1 MAKNFFKRYIWLVDL
16 INRRKYV
23 SFKEI
28 NEAWMRSP
36 LNETG
41 DPLSE
46 RTFFNHKDA
55 IAGMFGIEIL
65 NDRSLGFYIGRSDV
79 GSDETSDWMLH
90 TLCLNNVLHENADM
104 KDRILM
110 EKVPSSERFL
120 TDIISAMR
128 DFRVIS
134 LCYQSFRHPEP
145 FCFNVRPYCVKY
157 FKQRWYLLGDSDLGL
172 RIYSLDRFVDMEEL
186 EEHFEIPKG
195 FDAEEYFG
203 NYFGVI
209 IGEEPEDVKIRVGP
223 DDTDD
228 APVFPFVWE
237 KIEPLIE
244 GLPLVAHNS
253 RFDEGCLK
261 SVFKVYQMD
270 YPDYEFF
277 DTLAASRRH
286 FGCALPNHQLQT
298 VAAACGYDLT
308 NHHHALADAE
318 ACAAIAMKIL

>member
-28 NEAWMRSP
+28 SEAWMRSP

-145 FCFNVRPYCVKY
+145 FCFNVRPYCVKH

-209 IGEEPEDVKIRVGP
+209 IGEEPEDVKIRVVP
-223 DDTDD
+223 DQVKYFRTLPMHGSQRETVQEDGSSVFSYHI
-228 APVFPFVWE
+228 APTFDFVQE
-237 KIEPLIE
+237 ILSHGADVEVLEPAELRESIADNVAGMASRY
-244 GLPLVAHNS
+244 GLPVS
-253 RFDEGCLK
+253 R
-261 SVFKVYQMD
+261 
-270 YPDYEFF
+270 
-277 DTLAASRRH
+277 
-286 FGCALPNHQLQT
+286 
-298 VAAACGYDLT
+298 
-308 NHHHALADAE
+308 
-318 ACAAIAMKIL
+318 

>member
-209 IGEEPEDVKIRVGP
+209 IEEEPEDVKIRVVP
-223 DDTDD
+223 DQVKYFRTLPLHGSQRETVQEDGSSVFSYHI
-228 APVFPFVWE
+228 APTFDFVQE
-237 KIEPLIE
+237 ILSHGADVEVLEPAELRESVADIIAGMASRY
-244 GLPLVAHNS
+244 GLPVS
-253 RFDEGCLK
+253 R
-261 SVFKVYQMD
+261 
-270 YPDYEFF
+270 
-277 DTLAASRRH
+277 
-286 FGCALPNHQLQT
+286 
-298 VAAACGYDLT
+298 
-308 NHHHALADAE
+308 
-318 ACAAIAMKIL
+318 

>member
-128 DFRVIS
+128 DFRVIR

-209 IGEEPEDVKIRVGP
+209 IGEEPEDVKIRVVP
-223 DDTDD
+223 DQVKYFRTLPMHGSQRETVQEDGSSVFSYHI
-228 APVFPFVWE
+228 APTFDFVQE
-237 KIEPLIE
+237 ILSHGADVEVLEPAELRESVADIIAGMASRY
-244 GLPLVAHNS
+244 GLPVS
-253 RFDEGCLK
+253 R
-261 SVFKVYQMD
+261 
-270 YPDYEFF
+270 
-277 DTLAASRRH
+277 
-286 FGCALPNHQLQT
+286 
-298 VAAACGYDLT
+298 
-308 NHHHALADAE
+308 
-318 ACAAIAMKIL
+318 

>member
-104 KDRILM
+104 KDRIFM

-128 DFRVIS
+128 DFRVIR

-209 IGEEPEDVKIRVGP
+209 IGEEPEDVKIRVVP
-223 DDTDD
+223 DQVKYFRTLPMHGSQRETAQEDGSSVFSYHI
-228 APVFPFVWE
+228 APTLDFVQE
-237 KIEPLIE
+237 ILSHGADVEVLEPAELRESIADIIAGMASRY
-244 GLPLVAHNS
+244 GLPVS
-253 RFDEGCLK
+253 R
-261 SVFKVYQMD
+261 
-270 YPDYEFF
+270 
-277 DTLAASRRH
+277 
-286 FGCALPNHQLQT
+286 
-298 VAAACGYDLT
+298 
-308 NHHHALADAE
+308 
-318 ACAAIAMKIL
+318 

>member
-128 DFRVIS
+128 GFRVIR

-209 IGEEPEDVKIRVGP
+209 IGEEPEDVKIRVVP
-223 DDTDD
+223 DQVKYFRTLPMHGSQRETVQEDGSSVFSYHI
-228 APVFPFVWE
+228 APTFDFVQE
-237 KIEPLIE
+237 ILSHGADVEVLEPAELRESIADNVAGMASRY
-244 GLPLVAHNS
+244 GLPVS
-253 RFDEGCLK
+253 R
-261 SVFKVYQMD
+261 
-270 YPDYEFF
+270 
-277 DTLAASRRH
+277 
-286 FGCALPNHQLQT
+286 
-298 VAAACGYDLT
+298 
-308 NHHHALADAE
+308 
-318 ACAAIAMKIL
+318 

>member
-28 NEAWMRSP
+28 SEAWMRSP

-134 LCYQSFRHPEP
+134 LCYQGFRHPEP

-209 IGEEPEDVKIRVGP
+209 IGEEPEDVKIRVVP
-223 DDTDD
+223 DQVKYFRTLPMHGSQRETVQEDGSSVFSYHIAPTFDFVQEILSHGTD
-228 APVFPFVWE
+228 VEVL
-237 KIEPLIE
+237 EPAELRESVADIIAGMASRY
-244 GLPLVAHNS
+244 GLPVS
-253 RFDEGCLK
+253 R
-261 SVFKVYQMD
+261 
-270 YPDYEFF
+270 
-277 DTLAASRRH
+277 
-286 FGCALPNHQLQT
+286 
-298 VAAACGYDLT
+298 
-308 NHHHALADAE
+308 
-318 ACAAIAMKIL
+318 

>member
-28 NEAWMRSP
+28 SEAWMRSP

-128 DFRVIS
+128 DFRVIR

-209 IGEEPEDVKIRVGP
+209 IGEEPEDVKIRVVP
-223 DDTDD
+223 DQVKYFRTLPMHGSQRETVQEDVSSVFSYHI
-228 APVFPFVWE
+228 APTLDFVQE
-237 KIEPLIE
+237 ILSHGADVEVLEPAELRESVADIIAGMASRY
-244 GLPLVAHNS
+244 GLPVS
-253 RFDEGCLK
+253 R
-261 SVFKVYQMD
+261 
-270 YPDYEFF
+270 
-277 DTLAASRRH
+277 
-286 FGCALPNHQLQT
+286 
-298 VAAACGYDLT
+298 
-308 NHHHALADAE
+308 
-318 ACAAIAMKIL
+318 

>member
-128 DFRVIS
+128 DFRVIR

-145 FCFNVRPYCVKY
+145 YSFNVRPYCVKY

-172 RIYSLDRFVDMEEL
+172 RIYSLDRFVDMEEM

-209 IGEEPEDVKIRVGP
+209 IGEEPEDVKIRVVP
-223 DDTDD
+223 DQVKYFRTLPMHGSQRETVQEDGSSVFSYHI
-228 APVFPFVWE
+228 APTFDFVQE
-237 KIEPLIE
+237 ILSHGADVEVLEPIELRESIADNVAGMASRY
-244 GLPLVAHNS
+244 GLPVS
-253 RFDEGCLK
+253 R
-261 SVFKVYQMD
+261 
-270 YPDYEFF
+270 
-277 DTLAASRRH
+277 
-286 FGCALPNHQLQT
+286 
-298 VAAACGYDLT
+298 
-308 NHHHALADAE
+308 
-318 ACAAIAMKIL
+318 

>member
-1 MAKNFFKRYIWLVDL
+1 MQLNKPLFLGTSKYSWIMAKNFFKRYIWLVDL

-209 IGEEPEDVKIRVGP
+209 IGEEPEDVKIRVVP
-223 DDTDD
+223 DQVKYFRTLPLHGSQRETVQEDGSSVFSYHI
-228 APVFPFVWE
+228 APTFDFVQE
-237 KIEPLIE
+237 ILSHGADVEVLEPAELRESIADIIAGMASRY
-244 GLPLVAHNS
+244 GLPVS
-253 RFDEGCLK
+253 R
-261 SVFKVYQMD
+261 
-270 YPDYEFF
+270 
-277 DTLAASRRH
+277 
-286 FGCALPNHQLQT
+286 
-298 VAAACGYDLT
+298 
-308 NHHHALADAE
+308 
-318 ACAAIAMKIL
+318 

>member
-28 NEAWMRSP
+28 SEAWRRSP

-41 DPLSE
+41 EPLSE

-128 DFRVIS
+128 GSRVIS

-186 EEHFEIPKG
+186 EEHFEIPKD
-195 FDAEEYFG
+195 FDAEEYFQ

-209 IGEEPEDVKIRVGP
+209 IGEEPEDVKIRVVP
-223 DDTDD
+223 DQVKYFRTLPLHGSQRETVQEDGSSVFSYHI
-228 APVFPFVWE
+228 APTFDFVQE
-237 KIEPLIE
+237 ILSHGADVEVLEPAELRESIADIIAGMASRY
-244 GLPLVAHNS
+244 GLPVS
-253 RFDEGCLK
+253 R
-261 SVFKVYQMD
+261 
-270 YPDYEFF
+270 
-277 DTLAASRRH
+277 
-286 FGCALPNHQLQT
+286 
-298 VAAACGYDLT
+298 
-308 NHHHALADAE
+308 
-318 ACAAIAMKIL
+318 

>member
-209 IGEEPEDVKIRVGP
+209 IGEEPEDVKIRVVP
-223 DDTDD
+223 DQVKYFRTLPLHGSQRETVQEDGSSVFSYHI
-228 APVFPFVWE
+228 APTFDFVQE
-237 KIEPLIE
+237 ILSHGADVEVLEPAELRESVADIIAGMASRY
-244 GLPLVAHNS
+244 GLPVS
-253 RFDEGCLK
+253 R
-261 SVFKVYQMD
+261 
-270 YPDYEFF
+270 
-277 DTLAASRRH
+277 
-286 FGCALPNHQLQT
+286 
-298 VAAACGYDLT
+298 
-308 NHHHALADAE
+308 
-318 ACAAIAMKIL
+318 

>member
-28 NEAWMRSP
+28 SEAWMRSP

-134 LCYQSFRHPEP
+134 LCYQGFRHPEP

-209 IGEEPEDVKIRVGP
+209 IGEEPEDVKIRVVP
-223 DDTDD
+223 DQVKYFRTLPLHGSQRETAHEDGSSVFSYHIAPTFDFVQEILSHGTD
-228 APVFPFVWE
+228 VEVL
-237 KIEPLIE
+237 EPAELRESVADIIAGMASRY
-244 GLPLVAHNS
+244 GLPVS
-253 RFDEGCLK
+253 R
-261 SVFKVYQMD
+261 
-270 YPDYEFF
+270 
-277 DTLAASRRH
+277 
-286 FGCALPNHQLQT
+286 
-298 VAAACGYDLT
+298 
-308 NHHHALADAE
+308 
-318 ACAAIAMKIL
+318 

>member
-28 NEAWMRSP
+28 SEAWMRSP

-134 LCYQSFRHPEP
+134 LCYQSFRHPKP

-209 IGEEPEDVKIRVGP
+209 IGEEPEDVKIRVVP
-223 DDTDD
+223 DQVKYFRTLPLHGSQRETVQEDGSSVFSYHI
-228 APVFPFVWE
+228 APTFDFVQE
-237 KIEPLIE
+237 ILSHGADVEVLEPAELRESIADSVAGMASRY
-244 GLPLVAHNS
+244 GLPVS
-253 RFDEGCLK
+253 R
-261 SVFKVYQMD
+261 
-270 YPDYEFF
+270 
-277 DTLAASRRH
+277 
-286 FGCALPNHQLQT
+286 
-298 VAAACGYDLT
+298 
-308 NHHHALADAE
+308 
-318 ACAAIAMKIL
+318 

>member
-28 NEAWMRSP
+28 SEAWMCSP

-128 DFRVIS
+128 DFRVIR

-209 IGEEPEDVKIRVGP
+209 IGEEPEDVKIRVVP
-223 DDTDD
+223 DQVKYFRTLPLHGSQRETVQEDGSSVFSYHI
-228 APVFPFVWE
+228 APTFDFVQE
-237 KIEPLIE
+237 ILSHGADVEVLEPAELRESIADIIAGMASRY
-244 GLPLVAHNS
+244 GLPVS
-253 RFDEGCLK
+253 R
-261 SVFKVYQMD
+261 
-270 YPDYEFF
+270 
-277 DTLAASRRH
+277 
-286 FGCALPNHQLQT
+286 
-298 VAAACGYDLT
+298 
-308 NHHHALADAE
+308 
-318 ACAAIAMKIL
+318 

>member
-55 IAGMFGIEIL
+55 IAEMFGIEIL

-128 DFRVIS
+128 DFRVIR

-209 IGEEPEDVKIRVGP
+209 IGEEPEDVKIRVVP
-223 DDTDD
+223 DQVKYFRTLPMHGSQRETVQEDGSSVFSYHI
-228 APVFPFVWE
+228 APTLDFVQE
-237 KIEPLIE
+237 ILSHGADVEVLEPAELRESVADIIAGMASRY
-244 GLPLVAHNS
+244 GLPVS
-253 RFDEGCLK
+253 R
-261 SVFKVYQMD
+261 
-270 YPDYEFF
+270 
-277 DTLAASRRH
+277 
-286 FGCALPNHQLQT
+286 
-298 VAAACGYDLT
+298 
-308 NHHHALADAE
+308 
-318 ACAAIAMKIL
+318 

>member
-28 NEAWMRSP
+28 SEAWRRSP

-41 DPLSE
+41 EPLSE

-128 DFRVIS
+128 GSRVIS

-195 FDAEEYFG
+195 FDAEEYFQ

-209 IGEEPEDVKIRVGP
+209 IGEEPEDVKIRVVP
-223 DDTDD
+223 DQVKYFRTLPLHGSQRETVQEDGSSVFSYHI
-228 APVFPFVWE
+228 APTFDFVQE
-237 KIEPLIE
+237 ILSHGADVEVLEPIELRESIADNVAGMASRY
-244 GLPLVAHNS
+244 GLPVS
-253 RFDEGCLK
+253 R
-261 SVFKVYQMD
+261 
-270 YPDYEFF
+270 
-277 DTLAASRRH
+277 
-286 FGCALPNHQLQT
+286 
-298 VAAACGYDLT
+298 
-308 NHHHALADAE
+308 
-318 ACAAIAMKIL
+318 

>member
-28 NEAWMRSP
+28 SEAWMRSP

-172 RIYSLDRFVDMEEL
+172 RIYSSDRFVDMEEL

-209 IGEEPEDVKIRVGP
+209 IGEEPEDVKIRVVP
-223 DDTDD
+223 DQVKYFRTLPLHGSQRETVQEDGSSVFSYHI
-228 APVFPFVWE
+228 APTFDFVQE
-237 KIEPLIE
+237 ILSHGADVEVLEPAELRESVADIIAGMASRY
-244 GLPLVAHNS
+244 GLPVS
-253 RFDEGCLK
+253 R
-261 SVFKVYQMD
+261 
-270 YPDYEFF
+270 
-277 DTLAASRRH
+277 
-286 FGCALPNHQLQT
+286 
-298 VAAACGYDLT
+298 
-308 NHHHALADAE
+308 
-318 ACAAIAMKIL
+318 

>member
-28 NEAWMRSP
+28 SEAWMRSP

-145 FCFNVRPYCVKY
+145 SCFNVRPYCVKY

-209 IGEEPEDVKIRVGP
+209 IGEEPEDVKIRVVP
-223 DDTDD
+223 DQVKYFRTLPMHGSQRETVQEDGSSVFSYHI
-228 APVFPFVWE
+228 APTFDFVQE
-237 KIEPLIE
+237 ILSHGADVEVLEPAELRESIADIIAGMASRY
-244 GLPLVAHNS
+244 GLPVS
-253 RFDEGCLK
+253 R
-261 SVFKVYQMD
+261 
-270 YPDYEFF
+270 
-277 DTLAASRRH
+277 
-286 FGCALPNHQLQT
+286 
-298 VAAACGYDLT
+298 
-308 NHHHALADAE
+308 
-318 ACAAIAMKIL
+318 

>member
-28 NEAWMRSP
+28 SEAWRRSP

-41 DPLSE
+41 EPLSE
-46 RTFFNHKDA
+46 RTFFNHKNA

-209 IGEEPEDVKIRVGP
+209 IGEEPEDVKIRVVP
-223 DDTDD
+223 DQVKYFRTLPLHGSQRETVQEDGSSVFSYHI
-228 APVFPFVWE
+228 APTFDFVQE
-237 KIEPLIE
+237 ILSHGADVEVLEPAELRESIADIIAGMASRY
-244 GLPLVAHNS
+244 GLPVS
-253 RFDEGCLK
+253 R
-261 SVFKVYQMD
+261 
-270 YPDYEFF
+270 
-277 DTLAASRRH
+277 
-286 FGCALPNHQLQT
+286 
-298 VAAACGYDLT
+298 
-308 NHHHALADAE
+308 
-318 ACAAIAMKIL
+318 

>member
-28 NEAWMRSP
+28 SEAWRRSP

-41 DPLSE
+41 EPLSE

-65 NDRSLGFYIGRSDV
+65 NDRSLGFYIGHSDV

-195 FDAEEYFG
+195 FDAEEYFQ

-209 IGEEPEDVKIRVGP
+209 IGEEPEDVKIRVVP
-223 DDTDD
+223 DQVKYFRTLPLHGSQRETVQEDGSSVFSYHI
-228 APVFPFVWE
+228 APTFDFVQE
-237 KIEPLIE
+237 ILSHGADVEVLEPAELRESVADIIAGMASRY
-244 GLPLVAHNS
+244 GLPVS
-253 RFDEGCLK
+253 R
-261 SVFKVYQMD
+261 
-270 YPDYEFF
+270 
-277 DTLAASRRH
+277 
-286 FGCALPNHQLQT
+286 
-298 VAAACGYDLT
+298 
-308 NHHHALADAE
+308 
-318 ACAAIAMKIL
+318 

>member
-28 NEAWMRSP
+28 SEAWMRSP

-128 DFRVIS
+128 DFRVIR

-209 IGEEPEDVKIRVGP
+209 IGEEPEGVKIRVVP
-223 DDTDD
+223 DQVKYFRTLPLHGSQRETVQEDGSSVFSYHI
-228 APVFPFVWE
+228 APTFDFVQE
-237 KIEPLIE
+237 ILSHGADVEVLEPAELRESVADIIAGMASRY
-244 GLPLVAHNS
+244 GLPVS
-253 RFDEGCLK
+253 R
-261 SVFKVYQMD
+261 
-270 YPDYEFF
+270 
-277 DTLAASRRH
+277 
-286 FGCALPNHQLQT
+286 
-298 VAAACGYDLT
+298 
-308 NHHHALADAE
+308 
-318 ACAAIAMKIL
+318 

>member
-28 NEAWMRSP
+28 SEAWMRSP

-209 IGEEPEDVKIRVGP
+209 IGEEPEDVKIRVVP
-223 DDTDD
+223 DQVKYFRTLPLHGSQRETVQEDGSSVFSYHI
-228 APVFPFVWE
+228 APTFDFVQE
-237 KIEPLIE
+237 ILSHGADVEVLEPAELRE
-244 GLPLVAHNS
+244 SVADNVAGMASRYGLPVS
-253 RFDEGCLK
+253 R
-261 SVFKVYQMD
+261 
-270 YPDYEFF
+270 
-277 DTLAASRRH
+277 
-286 FGCALPNHQLQT
+286 
-298 VAAACGYDLT
+298 
-308 NHHHALADAE
+308 
-318 ACAAIAMKIL
+318 

>member
-28 NEAWMRSP
+28 SEAWMRSP

-128 DFRVIS
+128 DFRVIR

-209 IGEEPEDVKIRVGP
+209 IGEEPEDVKIRVVP
-223 DDTDD
+223 DQVKYFRTLPMHGSQRETVQEDGSSVFSYHI
-228 APVFPFVWE
+228 APTLDFVQE
-237 KIEPLIE
+237 ILSHGADVEVLEPAELRESIADIIAGMASRY
-244 GLPLVAHNS
+244 GLP
-253 RFDEGCLK
+253 
-261 SVFKVYQMD
+261 
-270 YPDYEFF
+270 
-277 DTLAASRRH
+277 ASR
-286 FGCALPNHQLQT
+286 
-298 VAAACGYDLT
+298 
-308 NHHHALADAE
+308 
-318 ACAAIAMKIL
+318 

>member
-28 NEAWMRSP
+28 SEAWRRSP

-41 DPLSE
+41 EPLSE

-134 LCYQSFRHPEP
+134 LCYQGFRHPEP

-209 IGEEPEDVKIRVGP
+209 IGEEPEDVKIRVVP
-223 DDTDD
+223 DQVKYFRTLPLHGSQRETVQEDGSSVFSYHI
-228 APVFPFVWE
+228 APTFDFVQE
-237 KIEPLIE
+237 ILSHGADVEVLEPAELRESIADIIAGMASRY
-244 GLPLVAHNS
+244 GLPVS
-253 RFDEGCLK
+253 R
-261 SVFKVYQMD
+261 
-270 YPDYEFF
+270 
-277 DTLAASRRH
+277 
-286 FGCALPNHQLQT
+286 
-298 VAAACGYDLT
+298 
-308 NHHHALADAE
+308 
-318 ACAAIAMKIL
+318 

>member
-1 MAKNFFKRYIWLVDL
+1 MAKTFFKRYIWLVDL

-128 DFRVIS
+128 DFRVIR

-209 IGEEPEDVKIRVGP
+209 IGEEPEDVKIRVVP
-223 DDTDD
+223 DQVKYFRTLPMHGSQRETVQEDGSSVFSYHI
-228 APVFPFVWE
+228 APTFDFVQE
-237 KIEPLIE
+237 ILSHGADVEVLEPAELRESVADIIARMASRY
-244 GLPLVAHNS
+244 GLPVS
-253 RFDEGCLK
+253 R
-261 SVFKVYQMD
+261 
-270 YPDYEFF
+270 
-277 DTLAASRRH
+277 
-286 FGCALPNHQLQT
+286 
-298 VAAACGYDLT
+298 
-308 NHHHALADAE
+308 
-318 ACAAIAMKIL
+318 

>member
-28 NEAWMRSP
+28 SEAWRRSP

-41 DPLSE
+41 EPLSE

-128 DFRVIS
+128 GSRVIS

-145 FCFNVRPYCVKY
+145 YSFNVRPYCVKY

-209 IGEEPEDVKIRVGP
+209 IGEEPEDVKIRVVP
-223 DDTDD
+223 DQVKYFRTLPLHGSQRETVQEDGSSVFSYHI
-228 APVFPFVWE
+228 APTFDFVQE
-237 KIEPLIE
+237 ILSHGADVEVLEPAELRESIADIIAGMASRY
-244 GLPLVAHNS
+244 GLPVS
-253 RFDEGCLK
+253 R
-261 SVFKVYQMD
+261 
-270 YPDYEFF
+270 
-277 DTLAASRRH
+277 
-286 FGCALPNHQLQT
+286 
-298 VAAACGYDLT
+298 
-308 NHHHALADAE
+308 
-318 ACAAIAMKIL
+318 

>member
-209 IGEEPEDVKIRVGP
+209 IGEEPEDVKIRVVP
-223 DDTDD
+223 DQVKYFRTLPLHGSQRETVQEDGSSVLSYHI
-228 APVFPFVWE
+228 APTFDFVQE
-237 KIEPLIE
+237 ILSHGADVEVLEPAELRESVADIIAGMASRY
-244 GLPLVAHNS
+244 GLPVS
-253 RFDEGCLK
+253 R
-261 SVFKVYQMD
+261 
-270 YPDYEFF
+270 
-277 DTLAASRRH
+277 
-286 FGCALPNHQLQT
+286 
-298 VAAACGYDLT
+298 
-308 NHHHALADAE
+308 
-318 ACAAIAMKIL
+318 

>member
-128 DFRVIS
+128 DFRVIR

-209 IGEEPEDVKIRVGP
+209 IGEEPEDVKIRVVP
-223 DDTDD
+223 DQVKYFRT
-228 APVFPFVWE
+228 
-237 KIEPLIE
+237 
-244 GLPLVAHNS
+244 LPLHGSQRETVQEDGS
-253 RFDEGCLK
+253 
-261 SVFKVYQMD
+261 SVFSYHIA
-270 YPDYEFF
+270 PTF
-277 DTLAASRRH
+277 DFVQEILSHGADVEVLEPAELRESIADSVAGMASRYGFPVSR
-286 FGCALPNHQLQT
+286 
-298 VAAACGYDLT
+298 
-308 NHHHALADAE
+308 
-318 ACAAIAMKIL
+318 

>member
-110 EKVPSSERFL
+110 EKAPSSERFL

-128 DFRVIS
+128 DFRVIR

-209 IGEEPEDVKIRVGP
+209 IGEEPEDVKIRVVP
-223 DDTDD
+223 DQVKYFRTLPMHGSQRETVQEDGSSVFSYHI
-228 APVFPFVWE
+228 APTLDFVQE
-237 KIEPLIE
+237 ILSHGADVEVLEPAELRESVADIIAGMASRY
-244 GLPLVAHNS
+244 GLPVS
-253 RFDEGCLK
+253 R
-261 SVFKVYQMD
+261 
-270 YPDYEFF
+270 
-277 DTLAASRRH
+277 
-286 FGCALPNHQLQT
+286 
-298 VAAACGYDLT
+298 
-308 NHHHALADAE
+308 
-318 ACAAIAMKIL
+318 

>member
-28 NEAWMRSP
+28 SEAWMRSP

-134 LCYQSFRHPEP
+134 LCYQGFRHPEP

-209 IGEEPEDVKIRVGP
+209 IGEEQVGR
-223 DDTDD
+223 
-228 APVFPFVWE
+228 
-237 KIEPLIE
+237 
-244 GLPLVAHNS
+244 AH
-253 RFDEGCLK
+253 
-261 SVFKVYQMD
+261 V
-270 YPDYEFF
+270 
-277 DTLAASRRH
+277 
-286 FGCALPNHQLQT
+286 
-298 VAAACGYDLT
+298 
-308 NHHHALADAE
+308 
-318 ACAAIAMKIL
+318 

>member
-28 NEAWMRSP
+28 SEAWMRSP

-128 DFRVIS
+128 DFRVIR

-209 IGEEPEDVKIRVGP
+209 IGEEPEDVKIRVVP
-223 DDTDD
+223 DQVKYFQTLPMHGSQRETAQEDGSSVFSYHI
-228 APVFPFVWE
+228 APTLDFVQE
-237 KIEPLIE
+237 ILSHGADVEVLEPAELRESIADIIAGMASRY
-244 GLPLVAHNS
+244 GLPVS
-253 RFDEGCLK
+253 R
-261 SVFKVYQMD
+261 
-270 YPDYEFF
+270 
-277 DTLAASRRH
+277 
-286 FGCALPNHQLQT
+286 
-298 VAAACGYDLT
+298 
-308 NHHHALADAE
+308 
-318 ACAAIAMKIL
+318 

>member
-128 DFRVIS
+128 DFRVIR

-186 EEHFEIPKG
+186 EEHFEITKG

-209 IGEEPEDVKIRVGP
+209 IGEEPEDVKIRVVP
-223 DDTDD
+223 DQVKYFRTLPLHGSQREMVQEDGSSVFSYYI
-228 APVFPFVWE
+228 APTFDFVQE
-237 KIEPLIE
+237 ILSHGADVEVLEPAELRESVADIIAGMASRY
-244 GLPLVAHNS
+244 GLPVS
-253 RFDEGCLK
+253 R
-261 SVFKVYQMD
+261 
-270 YPDYEFF
+270 
-277 DTLAASRRH
+277 
-286 FGCALPNHQLQT
+286 
-298 VAAACGYDLT
+298 
-308 NHHHALADAE
+308 
-318 ACAAIAMKIL
+318 

>member
-128 DFRVIS
+128 DFRVIR

-157 FKQRWYLLGDSDLGL
+157 FKRRWYLLGDSDLGL

-209 IGEEPEDVKIRVGP
+209 IGEEPEDVKIRVVP
-223 DDTDD
+223 DQVKYFRTLPLHGSQRETVQEDGSSVFSYHI
-228 APVFPFVWE
+228 APTFDFVQE
-237 KIEPLIE
+237 ILSHGADVEVLEPAELRESVADIIAGMASRY
-244 GLPLVAHNS
+244 GLPVS
-253 RFDEGCLK
+253 R
-261 SVFKVYQMD
+261 
-270 YPDYEFF
+270 
-277 DTLAASRRH
+277 
-286 FGCALPNHQLQT
+286 
-298 VAAACGYDLT
+298 
-308 NHHHALADAE
+308 
-318 ACAAIAMKIL
+318 

>member
-128 DFRVIS
+128 DFRVIR

-145 FCFNVRPYCVKY
+145 YSFNVRPYCVKY

-209 IGEEPEDVKIRVGP
+209 IGEEPEDVKIRVVP
-223 DDTDD
+223 DQVKYFRT
-228 APVFPFVWE
+228 
-237 KIEPLIE
+237 
-244 GLPLVAHNS
+244 LPLHGSQRETVQEDGS
-253 RFDEGCLK
+253 
-261 SVFKVYQMD
+261 SVFSYHIA
-270 YPDYEFF
+270 PTF
-277 DTLAASRRH
+277 DFVQEILSHGADVEVLEPIELRERIADNVAEMASRYRI
-286 FGCALPNHQLQT
+286 P
-298 VAAACGYDLT
+298 VSR
-308 NHHHALADAE
+308 
-318 ACAAIAMKIL
+318 

>member
-28 NEAWMRSP
+28 SEAWRRSP

-41 DPLSE
+41 EPLSE

-186 EEHFEIPKG
+186 EEHFEIPKD

-209 IGEEPEDVKIRVGP
+209 IGEEPEDVKIRVVP
-223 DDTDD
+223 DQVKYFRTLPLHGSQRETVQEDGSSVFSYHI
-228 APVFPFVWE
+228 APTFDFVQE
-237 KIEPLIE
+237 ILSHGADVEVLEPAELRESIADNVAGMASRY
-244 GLPLVAHNS
+244 GLPVS
-253 RFDEGCLK
+253 R
-261 SVFKVYQMD
+261 
-270 YPDYEFF
+270 
-277 DTLAASRRH
+277 
-286 FGCALPNHQLQT
+286 
-298 VAAACGYDLT
+298 
-308 NHHHALADAE
+308 
-318 ACAAIAMKIL
+318 

>member
-28 NEAWMRSP
+28 SEAWQRSP

-65 NDRSLGFYIGRSDV
+65 NDRSLGFYIGHSNV
-79 GSDETSDWMLH
+79 GSNETSDWMLH

-104 KDRILM
+104 KERILM

-128 DFRVIS
+128 DSKVIS
-134 LCYQSFRHPEP
+134 LCYQSFRHPESH
-145 FCFNVRPYCVKY
+145 CFNVRPYCVKY
-157 FKQRWYLLGDSDLGL
+157 FKQRWYMLGNSDLGL

-186 EEHFEIPKG
+186 EERFEFPKG
-195 FDAEEYFG
+195 FDAEEYFR

-209 IGEEPEDVKIRVGP
+209 IGEEPEDIRLRVVPDQVKYFRTLPLHESQRETVQEDGSSVFSYHI
-223 DDTDD
+223 
-228 APVFPFVWE
+228 APTFDFVQE
-237 KIEPLIE
+237 ILSHGADVEVLEPVELRERIADNVAGMASRY
-244 GLPLVAHNS
+244 GLPVS
-253 RFDEGCLK
+253 R
-261 SVFKVYQMD
+261 
-270 YPDYEFF
+270 
-277 DTLAASRRH
+277 
-286 FGCALPNHQLQT
+286 
-298 VAAACGYDLT
+298 
-308 NHHHALADAE
+308 
-318 ACAAIAMKIL
+318 

>member
-1 MAKNFFKRYIWLVDL
+1 MAKNYFKRYIWLVDL

-28 NEAWMRSP
+28 SEAWMRSP

-209 IGEEPEDVKIRVGP
+209 IGEEPEDVKIRVVP
-223 DDTDD
+223 DQVKYFRTLPLHGSQRETVQEDGSSVFSYHI
-228 APVFPFVWE
+228 APTFDFVQE
-237 KIEPLIE
+237 ILSHGADVEVLEPAELRESIADNVAGMASRY
-244 GLPLVAHNS
+244 GLPVS
-253 RFDEGCLK
+253 R
-261 SVFKVYQMD
+261 
-270 YPDYEFF
+270 
-277 DTLAASRRH
+277 
-286 FGCALPNHQLQT
+286 
-298 VAAACGYDLT
+298 
-308 NHHHALADAE
+308 
-318 ACAAIAMKIL
+318 

>member
-28 NEAWMRSP
+28 SEAWMRSP

-134 LCYQSFRHPEP
+134 LCYQGFRHPEP

-209 IGEEPEDVKIRVGP
+209 IGEEPEDVKIRVVPNQVKYFRTLPMHGSQRETVQEDGSSVFSYHIAP
-223 DDTDD
+223 TLDFVQEILSHGTD
-228 APVFPFVWE
+228 VEVL
-237 KIEPLIE
+237 EPAELRESVADIIAGMASRY
-244 GLPLVAHNS
+244 GLPVS
-253 RFDEGCLK
+253 R
-261 SVFKVYQMD
+261 
-270 YPDYEFF
+270 
-277 DTLAASRRH
+277 
-286 FGCALPNHQLQT
+286 
-298 VAAACGYDLT
+298 
-308 NHHHALADAE
+308 
-318 ACAAIAMKIL
+318 